1 MQSFLV
7 SVYLYKRKPQKYI
20 YHKYGYYRDSKAS
33 KDWRYNCFS
42 NTNLGIYTNGE
53 KSMLQYYQ

>member
-33 KDWRYNCFS
+33 KDWRYNSFS
-42 NTNLGIYTNGE
+42 NTN
-53 KSMLQYYQ
+53 